1 LEELEAVAG
10 AEFAEIRAQSGA
22 LPEPSISLEPSVG
35 ELIFPDATTLS
46 PAVRDSQLW
55 QRGSA
60 EAATG
65 ELRASLVQV
74 AALTINLRE
83 AGIAERDDKR
93 LVLSSDSPY
102 QLRLTG
108 LDDGQSVEVEG
119 SRWQVRNGELVLSM
133 PAGDSQVVFP

>member
-1 LEELEAVAG
+1 MARCQLAVQGQVQKAGRESALGSHCEEA
-10 AEFAEIRAQSGA
+10 R
-22 LPEPSISLEPSVG
+22 P
-35 ELIFPDATTLS
+35 TLS

-133 PAGDSQVVFP
+133 PAGDRQVVFP